1 MIEIEEFRDIPGYEG
16 LYEVSNLG
24 RVRSLETERIL
35 KPSKNTCGYLFV
47 SLYKN
52 GIKKAVR
59 IHRLVALAFIP
70 NPDNLPCINHK
81 DEDKTNNTVDNLE
94 WCDDKYNAN
103 YGTRNERIA
112 EKTRKPVLQYD
123 LLGNFIRE
131 WPSITKVEEETGIWQ
146 THISKC
152 CLGLRHT
159 AGGYL
164 WKYKN

>member
-24 RVRSLETERIL
+24 RVRRNGKIL
-35 KPSKNTCGYLFV
+35 KPSKNNWGYLYLD
-47 SLYKN
+47 LYKN
-52 GIKKAVR
+52 GIVR
-59 IHRLVALAFIP
+59 KFLIHRLVAQSFIP
-70 NPDNLPCINHK
+70 NPSNFPQVNHK
-81 DEDKTNNTVDNLE
+81 DEDKTNNCVDNLE
-94 WCDDKYNAN
+94 WCDNKYNIN
-103 YGTRNERIA
+103 YSQA
-112 EKTRKPVLQYD
+112 KPVLQYD

>member
-35 KPSKNTCGYLFV
+35 KPSKNTWGYLFV

-112 EKTRKPVLQYD
+112 EKTRKPVLQFD

-164 WKYKN
+164 

>member
-35 KPSKNTCGYLFV
+35 KPSKNTWGYLFV

-112 EKTRKPVLQYD
+112 EKTRKPVLQFD

-164 WKYKN
+164 WKYKH

>member
-35 KPSKNTCGYLFV
+35 KPSKNTWGYLFV